1 MVNATPVGMY
11 PNVDESIIPKTLLKS
26 DLIVYDLVY
35 RPVETKLIREAKEA
49 GATTISGHKMLLEQA
64 AESFRIWTGLEPPKD
79 AMLKAL
85 KLELGVGD
93 VG

>member
-1 MVNATPVGMY
+1 MY
-11 PNVDESIIPKTLLKS
+11 PNVDESIIPRALLRS

-35 RPVETKLIREAKEA
+35 RPPQTKLLKEAKEV
-49 GATTISGHKMLLEQA
+49 GATTIPGYKMLLEQA
-64 AESFRIWTGLEPPKD
+64 AESFRIWTGLEPPKV

-85 KLELGVGD
+85 KMELGVEV